1 MRQYYNNIFV
11 FSLFGFFKISLFLS
25 IIFLSAFLFVKSERA
40 FRKENIESLNILSNP
55 VSRNQER
62 ILFYAEIQATK
73 SRLDSLRE
81 EADISKLILRFSN
94 GIAPSTALKLAKIIR
109 EDCDNYGLDPFLIL
123 AMIEVES
130 QFSPKAVSS
139 KGAIG
144 LMQITPETGEFVA
157 GELGL
162 SINGSK
168 SLYNPFI
175 NVRFGIYYLYLLI
188 NRFKSVEWALLA
200 YNTGPNSLI
209 SSEKGLSAYVRKVI
223 RLQSWL
229 RTEMITAEQ
238 S

>member
-1 MRQYYNNIFV
+1 
-11 FSLFGFFKISLFLS
+11 
-25 IIFLSAFLFVKSERA
+25 VKSERA